1 MAEEIIWYP
10 ELERVLGEEGKKAA
24 DHDRAEHQQS
34 KVDLAALDNLK
45 VTDAEF
51 ARLFA
56 KIFKDLEH
64 HLQECV

>member
-1 MAEEIIWYP
+1 M
-10 ELERVLGEEGKKAA
+10 GEAGTKAA

-34 KVDLAALDNLK
+34 KEDLVTLENLK

-51 ARLFA
+51 ALLFA

-64 HLQECV
+64 HLEESVVRATSLVKCD